1 MRPAKDEK
9 IPRVPQT
16 KIEVEVDTK
25 VAEQLDAMA
34 AFTKIMKSELVT
46 TALKRFIAGHKDYF
60 PRDSERYLK

>member
-1 MRPAKDEK
+1 MRPTKDEK

-34 AFTKIMKSELVT
+34 AYTKITRSELVT

-60 PRDSERYLK
+60 PQDSERFLK